1 MPYTNM
7 DATEYKNNIM
17 TDNLTTIIASK
28 TKTVEISRE
37 KPTIIIGERINPTG
51 RKKVLAALQAGEFD
65 LVRDDAISQ
74 VQAGAAVLDVNAG
87 VPGADEPALLRQ
99 VMRTVME
106 STDVPLCIDTADPVA
121 LEAAL
126 SIYEGSALVN
136 SVNGEEKSLKAVLPL
151 IKEYG
156 AAVIGLCMDDD
167 GIPATPEAR
176 LKAAAKVIE
185 RAAQFGIPPENVV
198 IDPLAMTM
206 GADHTSGLTTLKT
219 IELVVK
225 EFGVN
230 ITMGAS
236 NISFGLPDR
245 KFVNSTYIA
254 MAIHAGLTCP
264 ITNPLV
270 PEVVIAMLGAD
281 LSMGRDEYGMNW
293 IKAFRRR
300 KKEAERKEAGRDTA
314 S

>member
-1 MPYTNM
+1 
-7 DATEYKNNIM
+7 M
-17 TDNLTTIIASK
+17 TKNLTTSISSK
-28 TKTVEISRE
+28 TTSTEISRE
-37 KPTIIIGERINPTG
+37 KPTVIIGERINPTG
-51 RKKVLAALQAGEFD
+51 RKKVLAALEAGDFD
-65 LVRDDAISQ
+65 IVRSDAISQ
-74 VQAGAAVLDVNAG
+74 VQAGAKVLDVNAG
-87 VPGADEPALLRQ
+87 VPGADEPALLQQ

-106 STDVPLCIDTADPVA
+106 VTDVPLCIDTADPAA

-126 SIYEGSALVN
+126 SIYEGKALVN
-136 SVNGEEKSLKAVLPL
+136 SVNGEEKSLNTVLPL
-151 IKEYG
+151 VKEHD

-176 LKAAAKVIE
+176 LQAAAKIIE
-185 RAAQFGIPPENVV
+185 TATKLGIPPKDVV

-206 GADHTSGLTTLKT
+206 GADPAAGRMTLET

-245 KFVNSTYIA
+245 KYVNAAFIA

-264 ITNPLV
+264 ITNPLE
-270 PEVVIAMLGAD
+270 PEVAIAVLGAD
-281 LSMGRDEYGMNW
+281 LSMGRDDYGMNW
-293 IKAFRRR
+293 INAFRQR
-300 KKEAERKEAGRDTA
+300 KKEAEQNSA
-314 S
+314 